1 MSVAL
6 TCVQQDKPIEEQQDK
21 EKIPQ
26 ENKILEDAHN
36 VKVDV
41 KVNVVECATALLN
54 VLLINSP

>member
-1 MSVAL
+1 M
-6 TCVQQDKPIEEQQDK
+6 QQDKPIEEQQDK

-26 ENKILEDAHN
+26 ENKILEDAPN

>member
-1 MSVAL
+1 M
-6 TCVQQDKPIEEQQDK
+6 QQDKPIEEQQDK